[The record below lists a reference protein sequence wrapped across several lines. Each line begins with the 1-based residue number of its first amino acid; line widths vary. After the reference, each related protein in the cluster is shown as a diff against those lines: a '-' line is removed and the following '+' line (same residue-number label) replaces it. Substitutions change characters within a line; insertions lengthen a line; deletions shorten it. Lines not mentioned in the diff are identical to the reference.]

1 MDYHNEIIKEKDVEI
16 KKLVAAIKELESE
29 IQRLKRVVK
38 QGLVCEEE
46 KAKRI
51 TYLENVLTYLE
62 SRVGI

>member
-1 MDYHNEIIKEKDVEI
+1 MDYHNEMIKEKDT
-16 KKLVAAIKELESE
+16 KIKELEG
-29 IQRLKRVVK
+29 KTVK
-38 QGLVCEEE
+38 LLVIEEE